1 MGILKLYIYNYQ
13 YVQKDHI
20 KYPKSF
26 NRERKRIY
34 LGNGCYFIKKDRLFQ
49 NDLFFLNKKWYND
62 YSCME
67 VFYGKK

>member
-49 NDLFFLNKKWYND
+49 NDLFF
-62 YSCME
+62 
-67 VFYGKK
+67 